1 MTDSARNGS
10 LPPWLRDAPLPPAPQ
25 QAAVPRAATL
35 PMANET
41 PAMQDTPLPA
51 WLTSGAALEPP
62 AVRASDDLPDWLRT
76 PELALPPL
84 PSAPPPVAA
93 TGETNDDLPAW
104 LRTSEPPRTDANP
117 PAATDDLPDWL
128 RVAEPP
134 QQAVQQSSQQAAPIA
149 PTPPQVAATSE
160 TNDDLPAWLRTSEPP
175 RTDANPSAATDDLP
189 DWLRVAEPPQQA
201 APIAPTPPPVVA
213 TSETNDDLPAWLR
226 ASEPPRTDANLPAD
240 DLPAWLRVAEPPQQ
254 AAPIA
259 PTPPQVAATSET
271 NDDLPAWL
279 RASEPPRTDANVS
292 AATDD
297 LPAWLRVAE
306 PPQQAAPIAPTPPQV
321 AATSETNDD
330 LPAWL
335 RASEPPRAD
344 ANPPAATDDLPAW
357 LRVAEPPQ
365 QAAPVLP
372 ISPVPLPSTPQTE
385 RPDQLPPWLMEDAAQ
400 VPHAAG
406 GEGNLPPWLRDA
418 PTDVAPVAAISAPDT
433 PLSTAATVA
442 AVPAA
447 SFLNDLDVPAWLRAE
462 QPRAATTPTESEV
475 RSLDWLT
482 RFGGTDDVGLSDI
495 VAAPVTMVAS
505 PPLPVRTTP
514 QLEATVLLKRLAE
527 TPPVSAPL
535 DAAAP
540 APIWQRISTDLV
552 LRIGLL
558 LALLLTPLI
567 VANAPELVAPLRQ
580 MPSSAGAQAMISRI
594 DALGA
599 DDTVLIGYEW
609 DIRRA
614 GELRAIEQ
622 ALLDQLVARQV
633 KLVFLSTDLQGTML
647 QFDARDQLEAA
658 GYRSGGEDYLMLG
671 YRPGGELALRAAARD
686 FANELRRDFNGNDA
700 TRSGVAADP
709 VSGEPRLQT
718 VRDFAMVIVIADEL
732 PDVQG
737 WMEQVYPSLGGQVPL
752 ALVTPAE
759 VAPAARP
766 FTTQPDVFAVS
777 GYADSLAYTAQ
788 RGVDPRGEERI
799 VRLRIGLLAFGG
811 LLLAGALVT
820 IARRRIA

>member
-117 PAATDDLPDWL
+117 
-128 RVAEPP
+128 
-134 QQAVQQSSQQAAPIA
+134 
-149 PTPPQVAATSE
+149 
-160 TNDDLPAWLRTSEPP
+160 
-175 RTDANPSAATDDLP
+175 SAATDDLP

-201 APIAPTPPPVVA
+201 APIAPTPPPVAA

-226 ASEPPRTDANLPAD
+226 ASEPPRTDANLPA
-240 DLPAWLRVAEPPQQ
+240 
-254 AAPIA
+254 
-259 PTPPQVAATSET
+259 
-271 NDDLPAWL
+271 
-279 RASEPPRTDANVS
+279 
-292 AATDD
+292 
-297 LPAWLRVAE
+297 
-306 PPQQAAPIAPTPPQV
+306 
-321 AATSETNDD
+321 
-330 LPAWL
+330 
-335 RASEPPRAD
+335 
-344 ANPPAATDDLPAW
+344 DDLPAW

>member
-117 PAATDDLPDWL
+117 
-128 RVAEPP
+128 
-134 QQAVQQSSQQAAPIA
+134 
-149 PTPPQVAATSE
+149 
-160 TNDDLPAWLRTSEPP
+160 
-175 RTDANPSAATDDLP
+175 SAATDDLP
-189 DWLRVAEPPQQA
+189 D
-201 APIAPTPPPVVA
+201 
-213 TSETNDDLPAWLR
+213 
-226 ASEPPRTDANLPAD
+226 
-240 DLPAWLRVAEPPQQ
+240 WLRVAEPPQQ

-279 RASEPPRTDANVS
+279 RASEPPRTDAN
-292 AATDD
+292 
-297 LPAWLRVAE
+297 LPA
-306 PPQQAAPIAPTPPQV
+306 
-321 AATSETNDD
+321 
-330 LPAWL
+330 
-335 RASEPPRAD
+335 
-344 ANPPAATDDLPAW
+344 DDLPAW